1 MKKDLRAAQAPST
14 QQQYARVKKQ
24 FKEFAVQHGR
34 RYLPASPKTVGL
46 YVTHLHHSLK
56 LKGSSISSQLSAI
69 GHFHGLEGFKNPCK
83 NTLIDSLLQSY
94 KKTDNPPAIRK
105 ALTRNILERV
115 LKSIQ
120 SHETGYNQTLYQ
132 TLFVFMYQGLLRCNE
147 VAWCAKA
154 PHNLT
159 SEQVAMVRLKGKP
172 HIRLRFKSYK
182 HSKPNPPP
190 IYLSAKI
197 KKSSL
202 CPVAA
207 YRKYSKIKRGAG
219 FFFQHR
225 DGRPLI
231 RRDISKTLKLHLAI
245 LGFVYTCSLT
255 PIPNR
260 EMSNVINIF

>member
-1 MKKDLRAAQAPST
+1 MQKHAYRFTPT
-14 QQQYARVKKQ
+14 
-24 FKEFAVQHGR
+24 
-34 RYLPASPKTVGL
+34 
-46 YVTHLHHSLK
+46 K
-56 LKGSSISSQLSAI
+56 LQ
-69 GHFHGLEGFKNPCK
+69 
-83 NTLIDSLLQSY
+83 
-94 KKTDNPPAIRK
+94 KTDNPPAIRK

-132 TLFVFMYQGLLRCNE
+132 TLFVFMYQGPLRCNE

-159 SEQVAMVRLKGKP
+159 SEPGVPRGLLASEQVAMVRLKGKP

-207 YRKYSKIKRGAG
+207 YRKYSKIKRGEG
-219 FFFQHR
+219 IFFQHR

-231 RRDISKTLKLHLAI
+231 RRDISKTPKLHLAI
-245 LGFVYTCSLT
+245 LGYNPAHYDTHSLRIGKT
-255 PIPNR
+255 TDMGR
-260 EMSNVINIF
+260 QRYSNSQIALAGRWASDAYVKYLKPEFLVV